1 MPWRRAHDWWASVRI
16 FGELASLQIGW
27 AVYVLARKAAPSIFL
42 LGAGANLVAV
52 ATWPAER
59 TSGLPF
65 GPCSRGTA
73 ESAARADVIATVLGL
88 AVAMG
93 ALSIARA
100 WRSLPVCAS
109 ASGTVIRCRRAGG
122 SALSIVALT
131 GVRHGHAE
139 VGGHHGGNT
148 ANIEPAAATQQLS
161 PAIATAQ
168 CRAPPASPLTQNSPR
183 SAAREWQPCRDHQG
197 REGREEQLKRALAT
211 CDRAPAPAQTK
222 QVVGVNAASRRRPRP
237 LTPPQATAVAVAGT
251 AYTHRQASRRPR
263 SLGDDAS
270 GGPPRVVARSRRG
283 VRIGDARSLRRAG
296 QPRAAAG
303 VPRRR
308 NPVRLGQG
316 DLAVHR
322 DFRLRS

>member
-1 MPWRRAHDWWASVRI
+1 MAPEHTDWWASVA
-16 FGELASLQIGW
+16 FFVSLASFQIGW

-52 ATWPAER
+52 ATWAVSR

-65 GPCSRGTA
+65 GPEQGTA

-100 WRSLPVCAS
+100 WRLYPFVHLRPALS
-109 ASGTVIRCRRAGG
+109 SGAGG
-122 SALSIVALT
+122 LAVSALSIVALT
-131 GVRHGHAE
+131 GVSGHGHAE

-168 CRAPPASPLTQNSPR
+168 CRRTARVSSDAEFAKAAAAANGNPAAITKAEK
-183 SAAREWQPCRDHQG
+183 AAKK
-197 REGREEQLKRALAT
+197 QLKRALAT

-222 QVVGVNAASRRRPRP
+222 QVVGS
-237 LTPPQATAVAVAGT
+237 TPHP
-251 AYTHRQASRRPR
+251 
-263 SLGDDAS
+263 DD
-270 GGPPRVVARSRRG
+270 GHG
-283 VRIGDARSLRRAG
+283 
-296 QPRAAAG
+296 
-303 VPRRR
+303 
-308 NPVRLGQG
+308 
-316 DLAVHR
+316 H
-322 DFRLRS
+322 